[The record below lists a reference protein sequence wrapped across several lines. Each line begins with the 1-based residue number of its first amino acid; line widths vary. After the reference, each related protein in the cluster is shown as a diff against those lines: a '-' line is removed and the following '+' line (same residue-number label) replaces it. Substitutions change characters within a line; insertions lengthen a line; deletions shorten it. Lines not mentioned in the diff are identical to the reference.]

1 MQAECP
7 HCQSRLD
14 VSNFTPAQELAC
26 PHCNN
31 LFTVPLLEND
41 PEDSSSMVFPRKQKR
56 KRATRRVS
64 RTTKKKYP
72 NLVKF
77 VAIMKM
83 NILVFALIAATL
95 TIGVTIFILTK
106 IDFTGDSFDSFLFA
120 ALTVLGC
127 MLVLAGIHWVYIS
140 RMAYIELMTVWMDT
154 EANTRN

>member
-31 LFTVPLLEND
+31 LFTVPIHEND
-41 PEDSSSMVFPRKQKR
+41 SVDSSTMVFPRKQKR
-56 KRATRRVS
+56 KRVPRRVS
-64 RTTKKKYP
+64 RTTKRKYP

-77 VAIMKM
+77 VVIMKR

-95 TIGVTIFILTK
+95 TICGTIFILTQ
-106 IDFTGDSFDSFLFA
+106 IDFTGDSFNGFLVA

-127 MLVLAGIHWVYIS
+127 LLVLSSIHWVYIS
-140 RMAYIELMTVWMDT
+140 RMAYIELMTVWMDI